1 MPTIVWTKTAVADL
15 ERHYKFLESTN
26 PDTARKAVQEIVKKG
41 EGLKQHPRRG
51 SVVFQAE
58 GLRKLIIPFGKYG
71 FVMHYTI
78 FDEDILI
85 LRVYHGRE
93 HRKS

>member
-1 MPTIVWTKTAVADL
+1 MSTIVWTKAAVADI
-15 ERHYKFLESTN
+15 ERHHEFLELTN
-26 PDTARKAVQEIVKKG
+26 PDTARKAVQEILKKG
-41 EGLKQHPRRG
+41 ESLKQNPRRG
-51 SVVFQAE
+51 SIVTQAE
-58 GLRKLIIPFGKYG
+58 GLRKLMIPFGKYG

-85 LRVYHGRE
+85 LRIYHGRE